1 MEYWECVTVGQITL
15 LYNGGHGEYDLFN
28 MITSFAENNHV

>member
-1 MEYWECVTVGQITL
+1 MEYWEYGQITL

-28 MITSFAENNHV
+28 MITSFAENNNHV